1 MKKGNGLNIS
11 TPLAVIITPSL
22 SNVAGKQCIN
32 LKGLS
37 ITTLDNQFQITYC

>member
-22 SNVAGKQCIN
+22 SNATGKQGVN

-37 ITTLDNQFQITYC
+37 IIALDNRLQITYC